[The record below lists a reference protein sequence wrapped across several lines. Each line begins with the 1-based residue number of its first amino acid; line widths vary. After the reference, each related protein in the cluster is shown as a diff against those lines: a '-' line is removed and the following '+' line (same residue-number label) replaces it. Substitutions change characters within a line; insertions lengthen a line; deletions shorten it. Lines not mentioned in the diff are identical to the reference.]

1 VTSVIKQA
9 KVVLA
14 TCHGAGGRQL
24 HGRTFDVVII
34 DEATQAIEAASVSIL
49 FRVTKLTESC
59 RFLGFLSSR
68 ETNWFSQATTVSY
81 LRL

>member
-1 VTSVIKQA
+1 MSTNGDRERRYRKREGGVVTSVIKQA

-34 DEATQAIEAASVSIL
+34 DEATQAVEAASALIL
-49 FRVTKLTESC
+49 FRVT
-59 RFLGFLSSR
+59 F
-68 ETNWFSQATTVSY
+68 N
-81 LRL
+81 